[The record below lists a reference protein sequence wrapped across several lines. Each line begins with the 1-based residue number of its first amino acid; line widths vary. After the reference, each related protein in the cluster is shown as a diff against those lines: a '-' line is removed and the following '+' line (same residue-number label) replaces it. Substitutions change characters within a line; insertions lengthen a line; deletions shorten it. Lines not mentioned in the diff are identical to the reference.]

1 MVDSN
6 AASTARTDLVV
17 GMVNKAFEW
26 LMSFLSPECPCLY
39 YGEGYHKYSDKSR
52 LSKATSTHP
61 GLYTK
66 GIIETPDV
74 HPNPASPA
82 VDLGPPKRGELC
94 GLSGCTHFSL
104 NVSAI
109 EFDVNPQG
117 SFLSRREM
125 RSVRVLRMG

>member
-1 MVDSN
+1 
-6 AASTARTDLVV
+6 
-17 GMVNKAFEW
+17 
-26 LMSFLSPECPCLY
+26 MSFLSPECPYLY

-82 VDLGPPKRGELC
+82 VDLGPPKRGELS
-94 GLSGCTHFSL
+94 GLSGYTHFSL

-109 EFDVNPQG
+109 ELDVNLQG
-117 SFLSRREM
+117 RFSFSSWDAV
-125 RSVRVLRMG
+125 SVYSGDVDSGSHTGGELTVVGMKRCVLDSG

>member
-1 MVDSN
+1 MP
-6 AASTARTDLVV
+6 
-17 GMVNKAFEW
+17 
-26 LMSFLSPECPCLY
+26 FLSPECPYLY
-39 YGEGYHKYSDKSR
+39 YDEECHNYPDKSR
-52 LSKATSTHP
+52 LSKAISTLS

-66 GIIETPDV
+66 GTPETPDV
-74 HPNPASPA
+74 HPDPASPA